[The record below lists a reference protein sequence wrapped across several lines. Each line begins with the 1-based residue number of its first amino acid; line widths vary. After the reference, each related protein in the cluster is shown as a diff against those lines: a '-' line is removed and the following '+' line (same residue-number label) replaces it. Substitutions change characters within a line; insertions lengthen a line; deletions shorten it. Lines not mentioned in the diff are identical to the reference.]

1 MPTDAIVDSENIQVA
16 YIPGDSSRPIAE
28 QAPKAVDEL
37 ESIIPTLVGK
47 KFFGVVV
54 EGEYRACVQID
65 GTSDNEFVDS
75 LAKFTIPSGRYVHR
89 RLVDWDHNVELL
101 QATVAELTARAD
113 HDPSRFVIEHYRS
126 HTEVVIRVPVT

>member
-1 MPTDAIVDSENIQVA
+1 MPTDTIVESKEIQVA
-16 YIPGDSSRPIAE
+16 YVAGDSARSIAE

-37 ESIIPTLVGK
+37 ELAIPTLVGN
-47 KFFGVVV
+47 KFYGIVV

-65 GTSDNEFVDS
+65 GSSDNDS
-75 LAKFTIPSGRYVHR
+75 IESLPKFTIPSGRYVHR
-89 RLVDWDHNVELL
+89 RLVDWNHNVELL
-101 QATVAELTARAD
+101 LKTVEELMARTD

>member
-1 MPTDAIVDSENIQVA
+1 MPTDTIVESNEIQVA
-16 YIPGDSSRPIAE
+16 YVAGDRARPVAE

-37 ESIIPTLVGK
+37 ELAIPTLVGS
-47 KFFGVVV
+47 KFYGIVV
-54 EGEYRACVQID
+54 EGEYRACVRID
-65 GTSDNEFVDS
+65 GSSDNDFIDS
-75 LAKFTIPSGRYVHR
+75 LPKFTIPGGRYVHR

-101 QATVAELTARAD
+101 VRTVEELIARDD